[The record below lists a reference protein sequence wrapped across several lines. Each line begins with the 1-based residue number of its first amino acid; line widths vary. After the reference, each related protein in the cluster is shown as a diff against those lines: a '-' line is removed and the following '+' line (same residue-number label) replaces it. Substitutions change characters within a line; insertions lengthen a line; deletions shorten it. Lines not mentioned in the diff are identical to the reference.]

1 MTTFVGSVEVTVY
14 CPDSFSLK
22 DKRRTLNSLL
32 DRVREDLNVAAA
44 EVDHQDHHRLATLA
58 FATVNS
64 NRHLVERVCHAVEN
78 EVVDDPVLTVR
89 EIDRHVF

>member
-1 MTTFVGSVEVTVY
+1 MTTFVGSVEVTLY

-22 DKRRTLNSLL
+22 DKRRTITSLL

-44 EVDHQDHHRLATLA
+44 EVEHQDHHRLATLA

-64 NRHLVERVCHAVEN
+64 SRRQVERVCDALEN
-78 EVVDDPVLTVR
+78 EVVNDPVLNVR
-89 EIDRHVF
+89 EIDRHIF